1 MREKITLS
9 KDFSEKQRFDIF
21 SVKKFDSNEPDFRA
35 FKLFSLFCF
44 FLTKQKKKKNRERK
58 IFVKNFFSFEKSE
71 RLALIQKNY
80 HKFFE
85 VVSL

>member
-44 FLTKQKKKKNRERK
+44 FSHKTKKEEKQRKKDFCEKLFFFRKVRKTRFDPKKL
-58 IFVKNFFSFEKSE
+58 S
-71 RLALIQKNY
+71 
-80 HKFFE
+80 
-85 VVSL
+85 